1 MSNQWITVGKNNKP
15 LRNGKRTKQS
25 VGGRQGHGEHLQ
37 PPPQGHGEHL
47 QPPVKLSKVPSL
59 PPGPPK
65 PASLLGIP
73 PELRIQIWELCL
85 PSDHEINLSDPPRFR
100 WRRTSPCDTNRRC
113 DPPVLFI
120 NRQVYEEASE
130 VLYGRTFVV
139 EVNCGLWLDHKD
151 RERFTELP
159 WKFPFHKARQ
169 IIVRMD
175 AHLLCDSNHVFH
187 HMLYVCGLLFLSNKS
202 RSIESLSVEIWAADP
217 HGRVI
222 HSECPSWRDSGN
234 TGFAEAFGI
243 EESRDREEDEENV
256 STKHVDD
263 RISFLLQPLALRKSV
278 GKTEV
283 VFCSPYKPSDNLRN
297 TMDHYKA
304 LLRGE
309 RHTTYRDTNWLRT
322 EYFSILAKRK
332 ECAKQ
337 IRQDREQRHE
347 EWLRKTHE
355 QYSCRHPRFKIYSR
369 CYEGVRAV

>member
-1 MSNQWITVGKNNKP
+1 
-15 LRNGKRTKQS
+15 
-25 VGGRQGHGEHLQ
+25 
-37 PPPQGHGEHL
+37 
-47 QPPVKLSKVPSL
+47 
-59 PPGPPK
+59 
-65 PASLLGIP
+65 
-73 PELRIQIWELCL
+73 
-85 PSDHEINLSDPPRFR
+85 
-100 WRRTSPCDTNRRC
+100 
-113 DPPVLFI
+113 
-120 NRQVYEEASE
+120 
-130 VLYGRTFVV
+130 
-139 EVNCGLWLDHKD
+139 
-151 RERFTELP
+151 
-159 WKFPFHKARQ
+159 
-169 IIVRMD
+169 
-175 AHLLCDSNHVFH
+175 
-187 HMLYVCGLLFLSNKS
+187 MLYICGLLFLSNKS

-222 HSECPSWRDSGN
+222 HSGCPSWRDSGN
-234 TGFAEAFGI
+234 TGFAETFGI

-355 QYSCRHPRFKIYSR
+355 QYSCRHPRFKRYSR
-369 CYEGVRAV
+369 CCKNAYCEGCNRWLESLTQCRSCEMRACERCRADLRRKWSVFEEEKRVRLSRYLLPRRWGTARGD